1 MWKLLEAH
9 CDPSLAGHTSPVFVN
24 VAAFF
29 LNKEAGEEAA
39 EEDKHSMGPRAVV
52 FCLLIMKS
60 RALSPSW
67 GWLCC
72 ALRCRREAED
82 RLLWKP
88 ERNRCRSVAAQPRL
102 FSLVLSERFL
112 LFLSSRPLVDGED
125 PEKLNPPALKNGHTV
140 PIGGPGAGNPDS
152 QEEEPPK
159 SSSLR
164 KPVPAEEPKK
174 RQGKK
179 AERAGLFASGSYG
192 ASFEFS
198 PDFSSLLWAVQPL

>member
-1 MWKLLEAH
+1 M
-9 CDPSLAGHTSPVFVN
+9 
-24 VAAFF
+24 
-29 LNKEAGEEAA
+29 
-39 EEDKHSMGPRAVV
+39 
-52 FCLLIMKS
+52 
-60 RALSPSW
+60 
-67 GWLCC
+67 
-72 ALRCRREAED
+72 
-82 RLLWKP
+82 
-88 ERNRCRSVAAQPRL
+88 AAQPRL

-112 LFLSSRPLVDGED
+112 LCLSSRPLADGED
-125 PEKLNPPALKNGHTV
+125 PEKLNPPVLKNGHTV

-179 AERAGLFASGSYG
+179 AECAGLVASGSYG

-198 PDFSSLLWAVQPL
+198 PDSSSLLWALQPL